1 MHLRCHESFRELPA
15 AEWNTLVRDEDP
27 FLQHAFL
34 VALEN
39 HGVTGPG
46 THWQPRPL
54 SVRDDDGRLLGG
66 CPLFLK
72 TDSWGEFVFDWGWAD
87 AYHRNGLRY
96 YPKLVA
102 AIPHTPATGQRL
114 LVAAGADAGAVMA
127 LLAEGARE
135 LAAGLG
141 CSTLHVLFP
150 QAGELESL
158 AAAGLTHR
166 LGCQFHWQNPGYR
179 DFDDFLDAFSAKKRK
194 NLRQERRR
202 VREAGLE
209 LERLPGN
216 AVSEAQWR
224 VFHRFYRNTFEQR
237 GCPAPMSLP
246 FFLEIGRTLG
256 ERVLLVLARRGHDI
270 VAAAISYAG
279 ARTLYGRHWGCAE
292 SFDALHFEACYY
304 QGIEHCIEHGLTRFE
319 PGAQG
324 EHKVARGFEPVLTHS
339 AHWVAHPGFRQAID
353 AFLHRERPA
362 IVEYAR
368 ELTAR
373 LPYRSGEA
381 AA

>member
-1 MHLRCHESFRELPA
+1 MHLRCHDSFRELPA
-15 AEWNTLVRDEDP
+15 AAWNALVRDGDP

-34 VALEN
+34 AALET

-54 SVRDDDGRLLGG
+54 TVSDDDGRLLAA

-102 AIPHTPATGQRL
+102 AVPHTPASGQRL
-114 LVAAGADAGAVMA
+114 LVAPDTDTAALQP

-135 LAAGLG
+135 LAAELG
-141 CSTLHVLFP
+141 CSSLHVLFP
-150 QAGELESL
+150 PATELAPL
-158 AAAGLTHR
+158 QAAGLTHR
-166 LGCQFHWQNPGYR
+166 LGCQYHWHDRGYR

-202 VREAGLE
+202 VRDAGLE
-209 LERLPGN
+209 LERLPGD
-216 AVSEAQWR
+216 AVTDAQWQ

-237 GCPAPMSLP
+237 GCPVPMNLA
-246 FFLEIGRTLG
+246 FFREIGRTLG
-256 ERVLLVLARRGHDI
+256 ERILLVLARRGTHT

-279 ARTLYGRHWGCAE
+279 EHTLYGRHWGCAE
-292 SFDALHFEACYY
+292 EFDALHFEACYY
-304 QGIEHCIEHGLTRFE
+304 QGIEHCLERGLKRFE

-339 AHWVAHPGFRQAID
+339 AHWIAHPGFRQAID
-353 AFLHRERPA
+353 AFLGRERPA
-362 IVEYAR
+362 VVEHAR
-368 ELTAR
+368 ALAER